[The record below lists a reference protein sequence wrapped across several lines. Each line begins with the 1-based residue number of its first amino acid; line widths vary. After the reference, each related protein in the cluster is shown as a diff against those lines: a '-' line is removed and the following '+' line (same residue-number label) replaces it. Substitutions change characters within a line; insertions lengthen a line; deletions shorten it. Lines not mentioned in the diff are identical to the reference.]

1 MKSYIKIYGPPMMKA
16 LKALEKLAIDF
27 PEVCIMS
34 SRIEAGLP
42 GYVDDVP
49 ATDIGL
55 SSVSGIMSYFGGPET
70 ITEERCN
77 SIISKSGES
86 LGEYDFFYEWFQEPT
101 MEQLT
106 TLIEKIDE
114 ALAKVGVKYTITTK

>member
-1 MKSYIKIYGPPMMKA
+1 MKA
-16 LKALEKLAIDF
+16 LKALEKTAIDF

-34 SRIEAGLP
+34 SSIEAGLP

-70 ITEERCN
+70 ITEERCD

-86 LGEYDFFYEWFQEPT
+86 LGEYDFYYEWFQEPT

-106 TLIEKIDE
+106 MLIEKIDE

>member
-1 MKSYIKIYGPPMMKA
+1 MKA
-16 LKALEKLAIDF
+16 LKALEKVAVDF

-34 SRIEAGLP
+34 TNIESSLP
-42 GYVDDVP
+42 GYVDDIP
-49 ATDIGL
+49 STDVGL
-55 SSVSGIMSYFGGPET
+55 SSISGIMSYFGGPDT

-86 LGEYDFFYEWFQEPT
+86 LGEYDFYFDWFQDPT
-101 MEQLT
+101 MDQLT
-106 TLIEKIDE
+106 TLIEKIDN